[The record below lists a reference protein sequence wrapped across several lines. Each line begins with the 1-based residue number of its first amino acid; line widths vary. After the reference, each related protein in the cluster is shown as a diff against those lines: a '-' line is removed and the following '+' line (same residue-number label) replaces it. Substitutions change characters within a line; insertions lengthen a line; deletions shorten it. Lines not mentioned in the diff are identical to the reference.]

1 MYSEKNKRYSS
12 LNFLPI
18 VNLFIDISFSIRN
31 LPRANLTSLLRTF
44 RRIISSQ
51 VSSYHVSESTLN
63 PVDRKIVVHYI
74 SEGCESV
81 IPRRWFPEL
90 LVSMV

>member
-1 MYSEKNKRYSS
+1 
-12 LNFLPI
+12 

-63 PVDRKIVVHYI
+63 PVDRKIVVHDI

-81 IPRRWFPEL
+81 IIPRRWFPEL
-90 LVSMV
+90 LVSIGLRVEGNTTS